1 MGCTHYFCNFMF
13 IAQSPLYIRTK
24 CLASFDA
31 DPNHFAFKKQ
41 IVAHFLTGSSFS
53 SRGSNL

>member
-1 MGCTHYFCNFMF
+1 MGGKVHTQFSVLSVPF
-13 IAQSPLYIRTK
+13 IFRTK
-24 CLASFDA
+24 GLACFGA
-31 DPNHFAFKKQ
+31 DPNHFGFKKR